1 LGSLGRRRRRPTRQ
15 VAALAT
21 PHPAA
26 NAYPTR
32 GPWASMTKPTTDAPT
47 ATPTEIPL
55 LSQDMASVRL
65 PRCAC
70 ASSRLKPAMSV
81 GAMVRPHR

>member
-1 LGSLGRRRRRPTRQ
+1 
-15 VAALAT
+15 VAALAR
-21 PHPAA
+21 PQAAA

-32 GPWASMTKPTTDAPT
+32 GPRASMMKPTTDAPP
-47 ATPTEIPL
+47 ATPTAMPL

-65 PRCAC
+65 PRRAC

-81 GAMVRPHR
+81 GAMVSPHR